1 MPGRFRPLFAPV
13 LVAACMGGAYLGWQ
27 AWQSGRAL
35 NALTEVVQSLDM
47 EAILRG
53 KMNGLSDEEKEG
65 EDSTV
70 DLALRGISLS
80 EGENGF
86 ELWRLKAE
94 WATLRQKADK
104 VDLGSPHVL
113 YRVGDAGAD
122 AADPANSLDVTA
134 RSGLIE
140 DGNTRV
146 TLRGNVR
153 AEHDGNVLT
162 GPEAI
167 FLNNTRVL
175 TFPDGA
181 ELVGPT
187 LSGNARVLRWN
198 ASTNILEGEGGVS
211 MIWIPQNDESAPG
224 SKDNARQE
232 PAVAKDGTQ

>member
-1 MPGRFRPLFAPV
+1 MHSRFRLLFAPV
-13 LVAACMGGAYLGWQ
+13 LAAACMGGAYLGWQ

-35 NALTEVVQSLDM
+35 NALTEVVQSMDM

-53 KMNGLSDEEKEG
+53 KVDELSGEEKEG
-65 EDSTV
+65 ENNTV

-86 ELWRLKAE
+86 ELWRLNAD

-113 YRVGDAGAD
+113 YRMGDTD
-122 AADPANSLDVTA
+122 AAPDDPASHLDVTA

-181 ELVGPT
+181 DLVGPT
-187 LSGNARVLRWN
+187 LSGDAKILRWN
-198 ASTNILEGEGGVS
+198 VSTNILEGEGGVS
-211 MIWIPQNDESAPG
+211 MTWTPQNGESDPD

-232 PAVAKDGTQ
+232 SAVAKDSTQ